1 MKMNFE
7 YFQIEKL
14 MLQTVRAEKVHEK
27 NGIICLLSIFP
38 WWVIVLKLS
47 EKVHFLQFCA
57 GLSKKSKSIKAIYIY
72 ACEKSRYALS
82 ENDIVYHAMTCCFG
96 ELRVWS
102 RRFLWNSCWVSIF
115 FDIFIANISW
125 TVAQT
130 PINHIIFW
138 QSVVRTF
145 RCIYENCFNRL
156 KFFAEVSTELQK
168 MHFFGQFK
176 NHGN

>member
-1 MKMNFE
+1 MDQRGDHMKMNFE

-27 NGIICLLSIFP
+27 NGIICLVSIFP

-82 ENDIVYHAMTCCFG
+82 ENNIVYMLWPAVLESLGFEVEDFCEIPAESASFLIFSLLISH
-96 ELRVWS
+96 ERWLRP
-102 RRFLWNSCWVSIF
+102 L
-115 FDIFIANISW
+115 
-125 TVAQT
+125 
-130 PINHIIFW
+130 
-138 QSVVRTF
+138 
-145 RCIYENCFNRL
+145 
-156 KFFAEVSTELQK
+156 
-168 MHFFGQFK
+168 
-176 NHGN
+176 